1 MSSSRSIAAARQK
14 RAGEPSNN
22 VNTNSS
28 RPVTSISSQAVF
40 AQQQQQQQQQQQ
52 PRQQQINPKYNQI
65 NTNAGRQQ
73 RSGINQNQQQIPS
86 ASAQQKQ
93 LTKISL
99 PDAIGLIT
107 LRLGKLEK
115 FIQESMEDGSFSFMS
130 GNNNNDYESNN
141 MKLVSDE
148 VFENITTRLENLEK
162 KNNNKANNNSND
174 QILKVNKDIKD
185 IKDSINNL
193 NTKVSSFINETQD
206 KFLDYESA
214 LVEIEK
220 NIGVSIDD
228 NNYNEQENENID
240 DYTENIVSET
250 IEDSVSTSGFVV
262 DNDTLDVED
271 ADHEED
277 GEGEHC
283 EEDEEGEEGD
293 QNE

>member
-40 AQQQQQQQQQQQ
+40 AQQQQQQQQQQ

-73 RSGINQNQQQIPS
+73 RSGISQNQQQIPS

-130 GNNNNDYESNN
+130 GNNNNNDYESNN

-271 ADHEED
+271 VDDEEY
-277 GEGEHC
+277 GEGEHG
-283 EEDEEGEEGD
+283 EEDEEYD

>member
-73 RSGINQNQQQIPS
+73 MSGISQNQKLNS
-86 ASAQQKQ
+86 SSSLSSQQKQ

-130 GNNNNDYESNN
+130 GNSNNDYESNN

-148 VFENITTRLENLEK
+148 VFENITNRLENLEK
-162 KNNNKANNNSND
+162 KNNTKTNNNNND

-193 NTKVSSFINETQD
+193 NTKVSSFINETQE

-228 NNYNEQENENID
+228 NNFDEQENENID
-240 DYTENIVSET
+240 DYTENIVSEM

-262 DNDTLDVED
+262 DNETLEVED
-271 ADHEED
+271 VDHEED
-277 GEGEHC
+277 GEGE
-283 EEDEEGEEGD
+283 EGEEYD

>member
-40 AQQQQQQQQQQQ
+40 AQQQQQQQQQ

-65 NTNAGRQQ
+65 NTSAGRQQ
-73 RSGINQNQQQIPS
+73 MSGISQNQKPNS
-86 ASAQQKQ
+86 SSLSSQQKQ

-130 GNNNNDYESNN
+130 GNNNNEYESNN

-148 VFENITTRLENLEK
+148 VFENITNRLENLEK
-162 KNNNKANNNSND
+162 KNNTKTNNNNND

-193 NTKVSSFINETQD
+193 NTKVSSFINETQE

-228 NNYNEQENENID
+228 NNYDEQENENID

-250 IEDSVSTSGFVV
+250 IEDSVGTSGFVV
-262 DNDTLDVED
+262 DDNDTLKVEDVED
-271 ADHEED
+271 
-277 GEGEHC
+277 
-283 EEDEEGEEGD
+283 EEDEEDVEDEQD
-293 QNE
+293 